1 MRLTI
6 YPYNTHLNIQLTTYS
21 EMRLVILDVL
31 ENILHCQMIKLINTT
46 HVFFLTILAVENKLF

>member
-6 YPYNTHLNIQLTTYS
+6 YPYNTNLNIQLTTYS

-31 ENILHCQMIKLINTT
+31 ENILHC
-46 HVFFLTILAVENKLF
+46 

>member
-31 ENILHCQMIKLINTT
+31 ENILHCRMIKLINTT
-46 HVFFLTILAVENKLF
+46 HFFFLTTFAVENKLF